1 MVTCRL
7 ARRSSLSRLPE
18 YFDDHVLWGGL
29 TYGAHALS
37 CAAGIATINVYKED
51 RLIERVPRWASSWV
65 RKWKNSKPNHPSVG
79 DVRYIGLFAILE
91 LVHNRKTR
99 EPMAPFNARA
109 DQMGPMA
116 QVAKFFRENGL
127 YTFVRWNTFFVNP
140 PLCITRDELMEGLE
154 IVDRALEITD
164 DSVVE

>member
-1 MVTCRL
+1 
-7 ARRSSLSRLPE
+7 
-18 YFDDHVLWGGL
+18 
-29 TYGAHALS
+29 
-37 CAAGIATINVYKED
+37 
-51 RLIERVPRWASSWV
+51 LIERAHETG
-65 RKWKNSKPNHPSVG
+65 KFLGQELEKLKANHPSVG

-91 LVHNRKTR
+91 LVRNRKTR

-127 YTFVRWNTFFVNP
+127 YAFVRWNTFFVNP

-164 DSVVE
+164 GSVVE